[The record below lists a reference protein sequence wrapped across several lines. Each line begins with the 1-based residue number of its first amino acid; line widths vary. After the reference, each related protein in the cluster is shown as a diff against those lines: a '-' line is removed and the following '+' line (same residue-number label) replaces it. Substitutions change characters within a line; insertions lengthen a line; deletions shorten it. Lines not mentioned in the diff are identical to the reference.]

1 MILGLMILGLMIL
14 ELAIWSAAIRH
25 PLPLAWEHAFSY
37 DCQMLGGA
45 RYQ

>member
-1 MILGLMILGLMIL
+1 MILGSMILGLMIL
-14 ELAIWSAAIRH
+14 ELAVWSAAIRH
-25 PLPLAWEHAFSY
+25 PLPLALEHAFSY